1 MIISQPCTNLQTL
14 PKATLLAMLNSKVD
28 DSKAIVVETGEV
40 IILSNVSEN
49 IINKNINNRTWV
61 YYELLLPR
69 RMLLTNPNW
78 TIVSFDG
85 SSRNVCVDIFAISGK
100 IKFNF
105 TLQPL
110 T

>member
-49 IINKNINNRTWV
+49 IINKNINNC
-61 YYELLLPR
+61 
-69 RMLLTNPNW
+69 
-78 TIVSFDG
+78 
-85 SSRNVCVDIFAISGK
+85 CVVK
-100 IKFNF
+100 
-105 TLQPL
+105 
-110 T
+110 